1 MTHPSTPDAAEA
13 TRSDGPRGRRRQ
25 LQPRAVVAIA
35 TVWMLLW
42 DQLSWGN
49 LVNGLLVGLFVT
61 LAFPLPSIQYAGSFR
76 PLRYAMLIGRF
87 LFDLALSSWQVLR
100 LALGARTPQNA
111 VIGVQLR
118 SRSDFYLTIT
128 AELVTLVPGSV
139 VIEARRSSSMLYLH
153 LIDVGRPGAIEAQ
166 RRNVLEVEER
176 VIRALG
182 SRAEIAA
189 LEQKKHSGRA
199 ATPLSEA
206 T

>member
-1 MTHPSTPDAAEA
+1 MTNTNPADAAESD
-13 TRSDGPRGRRRQ
+13 RSVSPPVRRRQ
-25 LQPRAVVAIA
+25 FQPRAVAAIA
-35 TVWMLLW
+35 VVWMLLW

-61 LAFPLPSIQYAGSFR
+61 IAFPLPSIQYAGSFR

-87 LFDLALSSWQVLR
+87 LVDLVQSSWQVTR
-100 LALGARTPQNA
+100 LALGPRTPRNA
-111 VIGVQLR
+111 VIGVALR

-139 VIEARRSSSMLYLH
+139 VIEARRSTSMLYLH

-166 RRNVLEVEER
+166 RRDVLAVEER
-176 VIRALG
+176 VVRALG

-189 LEQKKHSGRA
+189 LERVKR
-199 ATPLSEA
+199 SEHRPGPRGA
-206 T
+206 DS